1 MKKITYVHDFCF
13 KKNGQDVYTAVGM
26 PESYFDRFFEA
37 NYESVSIISRNIDGD
52 LSSILSSGFQRI
64 KSKSIILPVSIRNY
78 FQLLSPFRMFSLCK
92 VIRET
97 DLLVINFPS
106 LIGLFIWFVNLF
118 IGKPYTLEVAADYD
132 QFYDKKFGWLPTF
145 IFKKIFSTVVSKSI
159 GCIFVS
165 SFLATKYKH
174 SNSIVASNVNISCVD
189 EGEVKCISENTGTLS
204 ILLVGGVNKRKGVDV
219 AIKAS
224 KIFED
229 STGVSVTLD
238 IAGGH
243 FDDDYLSMANEI
255 NFNGLNLHGVL
266 SKDELAVLYKNTDIY
281 IQPSRAEGIPRAT
294 IEAMS
299 YGNPVAATDLPGFGE
314 ILDSRCLT
322 RVGSDEQLSNIIQ
335 MLRSDSNFYYS
346 MSVKN
351 KNVARN
357 FLYSTL
363 QKKRVDFYLN
373 LEEVINARI

>member
-1 MKKITYVHDFCF
+1 
-13 KKNGQDVYTAVGM
+13 M